1 MHWCRACV
9 RVSQPIRV
17 LFLQRPRTRK
27 LLNSAAVIANR
38 KAVAA
43 RALAC
48 APTLWLGPHAHLS
61 LASQMCR
68 AINDGSLLV
77 PPPGQ
82 DEDEE
87 EEEEGEGGGE
97 RRYQARPGLLGSP
110 QRACHICTGT
120 GLPPPTSALG
130 LGSPVPT
137 SAPGLRLAPATKHGP
152 ACSAPHGAAWE
163 RID

>member
-1 MHWCRACV
+1 MHWCRACA

-38 KAVAA
+38 TAVAA

-48 APTLWLGPHAHLS
+48 APTLWLGPRAHVS

-68 AINDGSLLV
+68 AINDGSLMV
-77 PPPGQ
+77 RPPGQ
-82 DEDEE
+82 DEEE

-110 QRACHICTGT
+110 QRVCHNFAGTGLARAHICTGT
-120 GLPPPTSALG
+120 G
-130 LGSPVPT
+130 
-137 SAPGLRLAPATKHGP
+137 LAPATKHGP